1 MPIGQKSI
9 GIIKQPPTPLFE
21 PQSKDALTTQFGAYS
36 DRLEC
41 EPCVFLNTVS
51 LSDEEYSLTNEG

>member
-1 MPIGQKSI
+1 MTKSN
-9 GIIKQPPTPLFE
+9 GHLC
-21 PQSKDALTTQFGAYS
+21 TQFHTNG

-41 EPCVFLNTVS
+41 EPCVFLNTVP